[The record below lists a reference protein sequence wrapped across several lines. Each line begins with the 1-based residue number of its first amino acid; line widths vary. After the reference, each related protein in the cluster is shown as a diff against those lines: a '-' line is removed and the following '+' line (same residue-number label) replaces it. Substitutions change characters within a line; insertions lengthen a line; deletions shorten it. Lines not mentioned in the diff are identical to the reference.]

1 MYCSCERTLRSGLL
15 GRCETTPLFK
25 RRSRGRPAE
34 QGIKQIPTWRRIDLH
49 LHTPGSSDYQ
59 EPRASYLDI
68 LQKAE
73 ARGLDIIAFTD
84 HNSVAGYAAMRRDI
98 DQLEFLEVNN
108 RLLSEESRRLHEYRR
123 LLSRIL
129 VLPGFEFTA
138 TFGFHVLSLFP
149 PETSVR
155 KLEHTLLE
163 LSIPEEK
170 LDLGSSEVGATTDV
184 LNAYEIIAEAGG
196 LVIGAHV
203 NSTNGIAMIG
213 LGFGGQTK
221 IAYTQDP
228 NLHALEVTDLEST
241 SRRATSRFFNGSKPE
256 YPRHMHCIQGSDA
269 HRLTR
274 DPLRPEKNLG
284 VGDRC
289 TEVLLPEVSFEALKA
304 LFASTDFSRSRPY
317 RAPEQH
323 PFDPLTSARAEGA
336 TIVQTFHDL
345 PGPPQIRVKAVLRD
359 LVAFANTNGGTIYIG
374 ASPNAQEPIHGVEG
388 AAELAELIREEAAR
402 QIAPPLVPD
411 IETLSSEDKAV
422 LVVTVPKG
430 TETPYA
436 LEPGYIYVRQESE
449 TALALRDEIV
459 QLVRAALAPATIG
472 FDPRNALPPRPA
484 ARVVPEPQSDAAA
497 RDGVPRPVASE
508 PPVAPLP
515 PPTQPAVPAP
525 GIAQQVAVQQ
535 ATAAEQERQ
544 QDRTPVP
551 RTGVEIIAS
560 TERNGVIFHTVRD
573 LRNRRVVR
581 NVTRE
586 SARRLW
592 RYAILQVEEHQLQ
605 SEAVIW
611 DTTDPRR
618 GYWKG
623 YRQPEGM
630 RRYNLVYR
638 EPQPQRNEG
647 DPAERLRVFYG
658 VTEDGID
665 DRWRAVLP
673 PESVVLEIYYDEAP
687 LPVEAAAR
695 DHEASP
701 NEEPAAQPVPPAPL
715 AELESAPLT
724 EPVAAQATAAAP
736 EPEPAAF
743 DPAWP
748 RPEPG
753 RPEPTFAPP
762 VAEYAP
768 PAEEG
773 TSPPPPSRGRGRA
786 PRRRAAAPA
795 AEPAPATEHSPEV
808 AATPVAAA
816 SPPEAVPMAEAVAET
831 PAPTAKSK
839 RSPRRRKAAP
849 AEVAAP
855 AGELVDTRPAAELA
869 AVSHGEAPAS
879 PDVSVPTEPP
889 APTRAR
895 RRRAPRKSSPSAP
908 AEGD

>member
-1 MYCSCERTLRSGLL
+1 M
-15 GRCETTPLFK
+15 
-25 RRSRGRPAE
+25 
-34 QGIKQIPTWRRIDLH
+34 KQVPTWRRIDLH

-84 HNSVAGYAAMRRDI
+84 HNSVAGYAALRRDI
-98 DQLEFLEVNN
+98 DQLEFLEINN
-108 RLLSEESRRLHEYRR
+108 RLLPEESRRLNEYRR

-138 TFGFHVLSLFP
+138 TFGFHILSIFP

-184 LNAYEIIAEAGG
+184 LNAYGIIADAGG

-203 NSTNGIAMIG
+203 NSTHGIAMIG

-256 YPRHMHCIQGSDA
+256 YPRRMHCIQGSDA

-284 VGDRC
+284 IGDRC

-336 TIVQTFHDL
+336 TIVQAFNDM
-345 PGPPQIRVKAVLRD
+345 PGSPQVRVQAVLRD
-359 LVAFANTNGGTIYIG
+359 LVAFANTNGGTMYIG

-388 AAELAELIREEAAR
+388 AAELAELIKEEAAR
-402 QIAPPLVPD
+402 QIAPPLTPD

-472 FDPRNALPPRPA
+472 FDPRNALPPRPI
-484 ARVVPEPQSDAAA
+484 ARSVPEPAPRDETRGEVVVPVVDAPPAA
-497 RDGVPRPVASE
+497 PVDL
-508 PPVAPLP
+508 PAPSV
-515 PPTQPAVPAP
+515 VPAP

-592 RYAILQVEEHQLQ
+592 RYAILQVEEHQLLP
-605 SEAVIW
+605 EDVTW
-611 DTTDPRR
+611 DTTDQRR

-673 PESVVLEIYYDEAP
+673 SDSVVLEIYYDETP
-687 LPVEAAAR
+687 
-695 DHEASP
+695 
-701 NEEPAAQPVPPAPL
+701 PL
-715 AELESAPLT
+715 AEAVVREQELSQVEELAVPLAQPEPLDESPFAPIA
-724 EPVAAQATAAAP
+724 ESVVPIGVATAVPELDITASEAVWPSPEPTTQP
-736 EPEPAAF
+736 EPEP
-743 DPAWP
+743 
-748 RPEPG
+748 
-753 RPEPTFAPP
+753 TFTPS
-762 VAEYAP
+762 VAESEMATLESAAP
-768 PAEEG
+768 ALPA
-773 TSPPPPSRGRGRA
+773 RGRGRTS
-786 PRRRAAAPA
+786 RRRATAPVAEPAAAPTPV
-795 AEPAPATEHSPEV
+795 AEPAPEVVVTTEV
-808 AATPVAAA
+808 AAVA
-816 SPPEAVPMAEAVAET
+816 PEPIAVVEVVAET
-831 PAPTAKSK
+831 PAPTTKSK
-839 RSPRRRKAAP
+839 RAPRRRKAAP
-849 AEVAAP
+849 AAAP
-855 AGELVDTRPAAELA
+855 DAPVE
-869 AVSHGEAPAS
+869 AVEQVSATEPVAQPS
-879 PDVSVPTEPP
+879 PEPP
-889 APTRAR
+889 ALPETLAPAEPPTPTPSR
-895 RRRAPRKSSPSAP
+895 RRRAPRKAAP
-908 AEGD
+908 AAPQESE